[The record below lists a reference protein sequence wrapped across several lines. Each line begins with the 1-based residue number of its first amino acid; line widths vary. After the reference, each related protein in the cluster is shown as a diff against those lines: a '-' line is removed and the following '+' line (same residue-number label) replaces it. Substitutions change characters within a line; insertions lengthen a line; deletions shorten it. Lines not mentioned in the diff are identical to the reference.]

1 MSMGIVSDADFEREL
16 DNSRSLERAKVVT
29 QKVGRGPKVE
39 TPDSIRKLLGGEAVT
54 NGHGA
59 GLALARELGVSES
72 SVSAYQ
78 NGATST
84 ASMDR
89 PDPSLLEHVNEAKS
103 NVTIKAR
110 EKLTLAIDAITA
122 DKLQGA
128 SPRVASGVAKDMSTV
143 VKNMEP
149 SSEGVGQNGTQF
161 VFFVPPM
168 KTEQQFKVIDVKE

>member
-1 MSMGIVSDADFEREL
+1 MSMGIVSDANFEREL
-16 DNSRSLERAKVVT
+16 DNSGPASAAKIVT
-29 QKVGRGPKVE
+29 QKVGRGPKVA

-89 PDPSLLEHVNEAKS
+89 PDPSLLEHVNEAKN
-103 NVTIKAR
+103 NVAIKAR

-122 DKLQGA
+122 DKLKDS
-128 SPRVASGVAKDMSTV
+128 SPRVAAGVAKDMSAV

-149 SSEGVGQNGTQF
+149 SSEGAAQNGTSF

-168 KTEQQFKVIDVKE
+168 KTENQFEVIDVKE